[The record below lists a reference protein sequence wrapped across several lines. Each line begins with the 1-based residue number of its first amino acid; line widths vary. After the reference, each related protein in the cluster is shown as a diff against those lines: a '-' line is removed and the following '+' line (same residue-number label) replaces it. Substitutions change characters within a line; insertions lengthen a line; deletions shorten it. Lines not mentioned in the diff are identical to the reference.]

1 MKHNPSKAD
10 VRIWDLPTRL
20 FHWLFAASVIG
31 AVVTVKVGG
40 SWMDWH
46 LPLGIAA
53 LVLLTFRLIWG
64 FTGSRYARFANF
76 VRSPRQTLAYL
87 RQAHQTD
94 TPGHNPLGAWSVLA
108 LLLVVGI
115 QAFTGL
121 FTTDEILT
129 QGPLNQFVSGDV
141 SSVMSSIHK
150 FNEKP
155 LFILVGLHLVAIIVY
170 AIKGKRLVPPMI
182 TGNKPTD
189 SLPVNTPDARDDVGL
204 RAWALV
210 LIVILGSIGWWLV
223 ELGNSAGM
231 SFN

>member
-1 MKHNPSKAD
+1 MKNNQPK
-10 VRIWDLPTRL
+10 VTIRIWDLPTRL

-31 AVVTVKVGG
+31 AIVTVKVGG

-46 LPLGIAA
+46 LPLGITA
-53 LVLLTFRLIWG
+53 LVLLVFRLIWG

-76 VRSPRQTLAYL
+76 VRCPRQTLAYL
-87 RQAHQTD
+87 REKHQSES
-94 TPGHNPLGAWSVLA
+94 PGHSPLGAWSVLA

-141 SSVMSSIHK
+141 ASVMSSIHR

-155 LFILVGLHLVAIIVY
+155 LFILIGLHLVAILVY
-170 AIKGKRLVPPMI
+170 AVRGKRLVPPMI
-182 TGNKPTD
+182 TGDKD
-189 SLPVNTPDARDDVGL
+189 AASLPVNTPAARDDVGL
-204 RAWALV
+204 RAWAVV
-210 LIVILGSIGWWLV
+210 LIVILGSIGWWLI

-231 SFN
+231 SF

>member
-1 MKHNPSKAD
+1 MKHNSESTRI
-10 VRIWDLPTRL
+10 RIWDLPTRL

-46 LPLGIAA
+46 LPFGVTA

-64 FTGSRYARFANF
+64 FTGSRYALFSSF
-76 VRSPRQTLAYL
+76 VRTPRQTLAYL
-87 RQAHQTD
+87 RDKHQPD
-94 TPGHNPLGAWSVLA
+94 TPGHNPLGAWSVIA

-115 QAFTGL
+115 QAVTGL

-141 SSVMSSIHK
+141 ASAMSSIHR

-155 LFILVGLHLVAIIVY
+155 LFILVGLHLAAIVFYSIR
-170 AIKGKRLVPPMI
+170 GKQLVPPMI
-182 TGNKPTD
+182 TGDKPAD
-189 SLPVNTPDARDDVGL
+189 SLPLNTPSARDDVGI
-204 RAWALV
+204 RAWGMV
-210 LIVILGSIGWWLV
+210 LIVILGSIGWWLI
-223 ELGNSAGM
+223 ELGNSAGF